1 MFVKTVNVKNV
12 CKTIFTV
19 LFIAL
24 AALAVILFVRNL
36 VSDDS
41 IILETEQQRQ
51 EFLTSMGWEISG
63 EPINVREVV
72 IPSEWNEVFSQYNA
86 IQMQQG
92 FDLDDFRGKN
102 VTIYTY
108 EVYNYENKPENMIAN
123 LMVYENK
130 LIGGDVSCTELGGFI
145 QGLMKLENND

>member
-1 MFVKTVNVKNV
+1 MFVKTVNVKNA
-12 CKTIFTV
+12 CKTVFTV

-24 AALAVILFVRNL
+24 AILAVILFVRNL
-36 VSDDS
+36 TSDS
-41 IILETEQQRQ
+41 SVILETEEQRQ
-51 EFLTSMGWEISG
+51 ELLHSLGWQVSA
-63 EPINVREVV
+63 EPIDVREVI

-92 FDLDDFRGKN
+92 FDLDDHRGKN

-108 EVYNYENKPENMIAN
+108 EVYNYEDKPENMIAN

-145 QGLMKLENND
+145 QGLMKIENNE

>member
-1 MFVKTVNVKNV
+1 MFVKTVNVKNI

-24 AALAVILFVRNL
+24 AVLAVILFVRNL
-36 VSDDS
+36 TSDDS

-51 EFLTSMGWEISG
+51 EFLSSMGWQVSA
-63 EPINVREVV
+63 EPIDIREVM

-92 FDLDDFRGKN
+92 FDLDDFRGKS

-123 LMVYENK
+123 LMVYDGR

-145 QGLMKLENND
+145 QGLMRIENNE

>member
-12 CKTIFTV
+12 LKSVFTV

-24 AALAVILFVRNL
+24 AVLAVVLFIRNL
-36 VSDDS
+36 TADKSVV
-41 IILETEQQRQ
+41 LETEADRQ
-51 EFLTSMGWEISG
+51 EFLHSLGWQVSEM
-63 EPINVREVV
+63 PIDVREVI

-102 VTIYTY
+102 VTVYTY
-108 EVYNYENKPENMIAN
+108 EVYNYEDKPENIIAN

-145 QGLMKLENND
+145 QGLMMIENNE

>member
-1 MFVKTVNVKNV
+1 
-12 CKTIFTV
+12 
-19 LFIAL
+19 
-24 AALAVILFVRNL
+24 
-36 VSDDS
+36 
-41 IILETEQQRQ
+41 
-51 EFLTSMGWEISG
+51 MGWQVSV
-63 EPINVREVV
+63 EPIDVREVTV
-72 IPSEWNEVFSQYNA
+72 PSEWNEVFSQYNA

-108 EVYNYENKPENMIAN
+108 EVYNYENKPENIIAN

-145 QGLMKLENND
+145 QGLMKHENND

>member
-1 MFVKTVNVKNV
+1 MFVKTVNVKKA
-12 CKTIFTV
+12 CKTVFTV

-24 AALAVILFVRNL
+24 AILAVILFVRNL
-36 VSDDS
+36 TSDS
-41 IILETEQQRQ
+41 SVILETEEQRQ
-51 EFLTSMGWEISG
+51 EFLHSLGWQVSA
-63 EPINVREVV
+63 EPIDVREVI

-92 FDLDDFRGKN
+92 FDLEAHRGKN

-108 EVYNYENKPENMIAN
+108 EVYNYEDKPENMIAN

-145 QGLMKLENND
+145 QGLMKIENNE